1 MKKLL
6 LGVAT
11 LVLGLNAVNAQLPTD
26 GFTYPVVDGYQVVSL
41 WAQMDKLHNKPSQIT
56 ANTRGM
62 AVYQDKIYVT
72 DRKGD
77 PAIGSLLVFDA
88 ITGAFEREITLNGE
102 VATAGYACN
111 DIQVDDA
118 GHLIVCSMTTNMS
131 VTPFRV
137 WIVDP
142 VTGNGTE
149 ILNYSNVSD
158 LNYRIDAF
166 GVYGDMTQDGYIL
179 AGIAKTPDVGGN
191 YVVRWNIVGG
201 TYVPEGDGF
210 AKYIEIKNYVPVQD
224 PMTGNG
230 DAPRVT
236 PINDELFYLDGQTS
250 YATMYD
256 MDANVIE
263 SFLDESLKSL
273 APESGGGNN
282 GVDEFSYNGDN
293 FVVYVISNTAHGDY
307 PQAWNICK
315 LGDGMTFTGMQKM
328 ARVPEAGLGTTSNAV
343 RTALPRIEVKD
354 DGAYIYVFA
363 TNGGMAAY
371 KLMVKPVGIGE
382 ESAAGGIAIS
392 VNGNKITLSETVAD
406 IEVYSVA
413 GQKVAT
419 KANSNEISVAMGKGL
434 YVVKAI
440 AVDGTQKVQKVIIK

>member
-11 LVLGLNAVNAQLPTD
+11 LALGLSAVNAQLPTD

-41 WAQMDKLHNKPSQIT
+41 WAQMDKIHNKPSQIT

-111 DIQVDDA
+111 DIQVDAA
-118 GHLIVCSMTTNMS
+118 GHLIVCSMTTNLS
-131 VTPFRV
+131 ATPFRV

-142 VTGNGTE
+142 ETGNATE
-149 ILNYSNVSD
+149 FLNYSD
-158 LNYRIDAF
+158 LIRLNYRIDAF
-166 GVYGDMTQDGYIL
+166 GVYGDMTKDGYIL

-191 YVVRWNIVGG
+191 LVIRWDIANGVL
-201 TYVPEGDGF
+201 VENENSP
-210 AKYIEIKNYVPVQD
+210 KYIEIKNYVPVQD

-236 PINDELFYLDGQTS
+236 PIDEELFYLDGQAS
-250 YATMYD
+250 YATMYN
-256 MDANVIE
+256 MDGDIIE
-263 SFLDESLKSL
+263 SFLDESLKDL

-315 LGDGMTFTGMQKM
+315 LGDGMTFAGMQKI
-328 ARVPEAGLGTTSNAV
+328 ARVPETGIGTTSNAV

-371 KLMVKPVGIGE
+371 KLSTKTTGIGE
-382 ESAAGGIAIS
+382 ESAAGGVAIS
-392 VNGNKITLSETVAD
+392 VNGNKITLSETVAN

-440 AVDGTQKVQKVIIK
+440 ATDGTQKVQKVIIK